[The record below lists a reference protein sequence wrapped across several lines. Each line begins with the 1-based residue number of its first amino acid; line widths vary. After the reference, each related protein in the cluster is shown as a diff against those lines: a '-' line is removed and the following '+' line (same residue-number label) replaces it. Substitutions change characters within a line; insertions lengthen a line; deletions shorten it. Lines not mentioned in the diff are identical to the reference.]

1 MNKIKIVLGL
11 LLVSFVFSGFWS
23 DDRSK
28 REIKNEER
36 KNRFIE
42 QQSRIKTS
50 RETLNL
56 LYKQV
61 PKVRT
66 QLLKSYGYATF
77 SNVGVNVILFS
88 VESGEGLAHSNRSG
102 INTYMNMQS
111 GGLGIGLG
119 ARDFRAIFLFKTKRA
134 YDKFVKS
141 GWEANAQADAAA
153 SYDETGG
160 ATGGAITISKDIILY
175 KLTKDGLIAQITIQ
189 GTKYYKDENLNK
201 FY

>member
-1 MNKIKIVLGL
+1 MKKFKIVLGL
-11 LLVSFVFSGFWS
+11 LLSFLMFSGFWG
-23 DDRSK
+23 DDRSP

-56 LYKQV
+56 LYQEV
-61 PKVRT
+61 PEIQQK
-66 QLLKSYGYATF
+66 LLRSYGYATF

-88 VESGEGLAHSNRSG
+88 VENGEGLAHNNRSG
-102 INTYMNMQS
+102 MNTYMNMTS
-111 GGLGIGLG
+111 GGLGLGLG

-134 YDKFVKS
+134 FDNFVNS
-141 GWEANAQADAAA
+141 GWEANAQADAVAK
-153 SYDETGG
+153 YDESGG
-160 ATGGAITISKDIILY
+160 AAGGAITVSDDVTLY
-175 KLTKDGLIAQITIQ
+175 KLTEDGLIAQITFQ

-201 FY
+201 YR